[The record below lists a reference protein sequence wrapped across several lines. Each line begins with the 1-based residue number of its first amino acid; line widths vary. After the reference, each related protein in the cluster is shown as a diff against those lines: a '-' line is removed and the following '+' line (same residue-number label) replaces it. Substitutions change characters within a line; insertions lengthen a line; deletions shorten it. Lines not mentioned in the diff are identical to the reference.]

1 MRPSTTQITQRM
13 ECYRMAYSSTVL
25 KTGTHSVQMQP
36 CLTPHS
42 PVSFS
47 LKTNEKA
54 VHYEQWTISAQILS
68 DRKIIHLAASPSQVP
83 TNKDLRIFSSSVFS
97 RKTKHIDDRSLW
109 LIFCSIEI
117 IFQFLAFPCTVWI
130 DSNNAAVIF
139 FKLRL
144 RIRKVSPHLVW
155 LSWCI
160 HNPGPAGC
168 SCRLELETNRSRSCI
183 ITKKASTWLKVPT
196 TRAFTFKTLL
206 RFYANQVLI
215 NGK

>member
-1 MRPSTTQITQRM
+1 MRPSTHITQRM
-13 ECYRMAYSSTVL
+13 ECYRMAYSSNVL

-68 DRKIIHLAASPSQVP
+68 DRKIILQRVRVRFQQ
-83 TNKDLRIFSSSVFS
+83 TRIFSSS

-183 ITKKASTWLKVPT
+183 NHGEGLYLVESALEH
-196 TRAFTFKTLL
+196 
-206 RFYANQVLI
+206 
-215 NGK
+215 